1 MFIGSNSYRN
11 YFYPFKETVP
21 IFNSHYLRQKPDAR
35 VIITD
40 SPEIADKNQ
49 YQLARDNVSSV
60 VWISWP
66 GERETI
72 DKVDWDE
79 LHGRDVYYLI
89 KKHSGFRIETICET
103 ALAVGSKLEH
113 IAASVKYISY
123 LNSSPYLHRVIGLG
137 QRSPVVV
144 PKVMVE
150 RMLDEEARFS
160 IQPYQE
166 SQPVQLAAAAPVVN
180 TGRGR
185 MIFSPFIYERTITL
199 IHGSPRSGKTFFA
212 IGMAVY
218 VSQYMRMFDG
228 WTAKLQLPVL
238 YLHAQKSEP
247 SSLLER
253 MQKYLPSVTRLG
265 QISDGLRI
273 EEIEEPKPIVDKN
286 RIARPLNIFSHRFLP
301 NLAQQIRMALT
312 ANNSQS
318 SIVPA
323 MVILDGFHALTN
335 SSDQQERD
343 IFLKALIEMG
353 CAVVIIPPSGKMNQD
368 RLHRLKSSLAA
379 DSVVRIEADEADG
392 ATMGLSLH
400 IEKAFKVKETEPRCV
415 RLKFHAEL
423 LDDRK
428 WEIVRVKRPI
438 EEEKKLVEKL
448 LEKRTTAK
456 AIAVELGISLP
467 LAKKRILQVRRSNPD
482 ILPKPRRKKNKPTL
496 IMR

>member
-1 MFIGSNSYRN
+1 
-11 YFYPFKETVP
+11 
-21 IFNSHYLRQKPDAR
+21 
-35 VIITD
+35 
-40 SPEIADKNQ
+40 
-49 YQLARDNVSSV
+49 
-60 VWISWP
+60 
-66 GERETI
+66 
-72 DKVDWDE
+72 
-79 LHGRDVYYLI
+79 
-89 KKHSGFRIETICET
+89 
-103 ALAVGSKLEH
+103 
-113 IAASVKYISY
+113 
-123 LNSSPYLHRVIGLG
+123 
-137 QRSPVVV
+137 
-144 PKVMVE
+144 
-150 RMLDEEARFS
+150 
-160 IQPYQE
+160 
-166 SQPVQLAAAAPVVN
+166 
-180 TGRGR
+180 
-185 MIFSPFIYERTITL
+185 
-199 IHGSPRSGKTFFA
+199 
-212 IGMAVY
+212 MAVY